1 MINELLLENFKLFG
15 KETHLAGLKC
25 MNLLT
30 GVNGRGKSSA
40 LQPLLLFKQTLLRSR
55 SSRQVFLSG
64 SFVDLGN
71 ASDVKHVDASV
82 TKPIRIGFKDKDE
95 QYIYSFGV
103 ASDNNQALD
112 IKKFESTGKLR
123 MTIDVDETTNF
134 HDLVPET
141 GKTEKLVLPF
151 QDVIYISAERIGPK
165 MSFAPSSDEWIDK
178 RGEHTIQMLYERQY
192 EKVDDRIIEGTTELF
207 QDIDDY
213 VSNLK
218 ANGATVTS
226 PIEDADIGN
235 IHGKKVEIQ
244 KGKDDRET
252 IHYLDTEKGLL
263 RIVYSVYDSNMFEGE
278 DWETNR
284 CYTCQKEFFDSL
296 KENTGEQKQDARAN
310 EDNFV
315 NPDSH
320 EENMAEQGQDA
331 QVKEESFEY
340 RAIKQLCSDWSFTDA
355 VLEDHYHVNKS
366 DLEDSEIPV
375 FKANEDGSYT
385 LTLIDGEEYA
395 GTWEVLPE
403 EYYEEMD
410 GILYF
415 YLLSIDGNA
424 SDEEGIVITAQIG
437 NEGVDE
443 SGNAHQLLVSFGVD
457 ETIQKVYAFEK

>member
-1 MINELLLENFKLFG
+1 MINEFLLENFKLFG

-207 QDIDDY
+207 QDIDEDDLSPTVNDVLNFWMTKMFGPSAVT
-213 VSNLK
+213 VSYIEA
-218 ANGATVTS
+218 ANIYALGIST
-226 PIEDADIGN
+226 E
-235 IHGKKVEIQ
+235 Q
-244 KGKDDRET
+244 KGGKAVFKPTNVGFGYSYALPILIAGLTARKGTILIVENPEAHLHPSAQSMITKFLGLVANCGVQVFIETHSEHILNALRVMVVQKDMEAQDINVMYFDSKLEDYFEP
-252 IHYLDTEKGLL
+252 IVIEENGKLDHWPE
-263 RIVYSVYDSNMFEGE
+263 N
-278 DWETNR
+278 
-284 CYTCQKEFFDSL
+284 FFD
-296 KENTGEQKQDARAN
+296 Q
-310 EDNFV
+310 
-315 NPDSH
+315 
-320 EENMAEQGQDA
+320 AEKD
-331 QVKEESFEY
+331 
-340 RAIKQLCSDWSFTDA
+340 LN
-355 VLEDHYHVNKS
+355 VL
-366 DLEDSEIPV
+366 L
-375 FKANEDGSYT
+375 
-385 LTLIDGEEYA
+385 
-395 GTWEVLPE
+395 
-403 EYYEEMD
+403 
-410 GILYF
+410 GI
-415 YLLSIDGNA
+415 
-424 SDEEGIVITAQIG
+424 
-437 NEGVDE
+437 
-443 SGNAHQLLVSFGVD
+443 
-457 ETIQKVYAFEK
+457 

>member
-207 QDIDDY
+207 QDIDEDELSPTVNDVLNFWMTKMFGPSAVT
-213 VSNLK
+213 VSYIEA
-218 ANGATVTS
+218 ANIYALGIST
-226 PIEDADIGN
+226 E
-235 IHGKKVEIQ
+235 Q
-244 KGKDDRET
+244 KGGKAVFKPTNVGFGYSYALPILIAGLTARKGTILIVENPEAHLHPSAQSMITKFLGLVANCGVQVFIETHSEHILNALRVMVVQKDMEAQDINVIYFDSKLEDYFEP
-252 IHYLDTEKGLL
+252 IVIEENGKLDHWPE
-263 RIVYSVYDSNMFEGE
+263 N
-278 DWETNR
+278 
-284 CYTCQKEFFDSL
+284 FFD
-296 KENTGEQKQDARAN
+296 Q
-310 EDNFV
+310 
-315 NPDSH
+315 
-320 EENMAEQGQDA
+320 AEKD
-331 QVKEESFEY
+331 
-340 RAIKQLCSDWSFTDA
+340 LN
-355 VLEDHYHVNKS
+355 VL
-366 DLEDSEIPV
+366 L
-375 FKANEDGSYT
+375 
-385 LTLIDGEEYA
+385 
-395 GTWEVLPE
+395 
-403 EYYEEMD
+403 
-410 GILYF
+410 GI
-415 YLLSIDGNA
+415 
-424 SDEEGIVITAQIG
+424 
-437 NEGVDE
+437 
-443 SGNAHQLLVSFGVD
+443 
-457 ETIQKVYAFEK
+457 